1 MILNSL
7 NGFTSMSSV
16 YDVFNISGDVIQYGN
31 GKSVDDVVSHLA
43 QRTFDQAPTVRT
55 AVTRVVGHWLLDL
68 MDRYSFHHKLIPLLL
83 TGLTDEVPEIRTQAD
98 GLWHDIGWL

>member
-1 MILNSL
+1 
-7 NGFTSMSSV
+7 MSSV
-16 YDVFNISGDVIQYGN
+16 FDVLTFSGDVIQYGN

-98 GLWHDIGWL
+98 GLWHDIGWFL